1 MGDRIIPLPEEKEK
15 KKDLDI
21 LEFLGKLEWLRDAE
35 LENQKPFDTTKLRTP
50 HIFFVMFQG
59 AKYALSLH
67 GTAILMGLL
76 IVIFTF
82 ISKIFFYLSFLIE
95 ILLLLIKIAFP
106 IYVIRSFVIWE
117 NSLMTK
123 LVENFVLGYSLTSF
137 IVDMISLL
145 ISFIAFVFLKVLSAY
160 PQLQSIAEIGFL
172 FFNKKTAIIWFINVI
187 CDFIPIFYFHI
198 YKKQK
203 KFHVPRWTPLDEIP
217 D

>member
-1 MGDRIIPLPEEKEK
+1 MGERIIPLPEEKEEK
-15 KKDLDI
+15 KELDI

-76 IVIFTF
+76 ILIFTF
-82 ISKIFFYLSFLIE
+82 VSRIFFYLSFLVE

-106 IYVIRSFVIWE
+106 VYVIRNFVIWE

-137 IVDMISLL
+137 MVDMISF
-145 ISFIAFVFLKVLSAY
+145 IFSFVAFVFLQILSAY

-172 FFNKKTAIIWFINVI
+172 FFNEKTAVVWFINVI
-187 CDFIPIFYFHI
+187 CDFIPIFYFYF

-203 KFHVPRWTPLDEIP
+203 KFHSPRWTPLDEIP
-217 D
+217 E